1 MTYVLS
7 WRLYNY
13 HFYYLSARLTKKI
26 NMKKMFLLVMAIAA
40 VSAYAQKVDLDRH
53 NFNYKYRKLPSNPLD
68 EGYKTYNFSIASS
81 SSIKEVYNDDL
92 VKSAVTIDGLKKVDE
107 QGHITINISM
117 GEVALR
123 DPQVKEREEIT
134 KDKDGKE
141 TGRKKYYWIEATY
154 TWNADATIND
164 YKGNKLHRVIFA
176 SGEANTWTS
185 SEYDNKA
192 APGDY
197 YNNNRFSIRSGL
209 ASNLAGTAMKNLRS
223 SLNNRYGYPAVSEH
237 DILWVMDSKK
247 HPEQDAMQNA
257 WTQFKAAVTDMNAS
271 DSLAEFR
278 TRTIP
283 VIAYFDSLKTRFTGT
298 EKADK
303 KLRYSAYYC
312 LAKIY
317 LLLDNPDAAIK
328 EAEGLIAND
337 YDPKDGKYLKKEAED
352 MKALFEKNNIYT
364 RHFPIDISKYTAPE
378 TK

>member
-1 MTYVLS
+1 MGIA
-7 WRLYNY
+7 
-13 HFYYLSARLTKKI
+13 FAAI
-26 NMKKMFLLVMAIAA
+26 NAH
-40 VSAYAQKVDLDRH
+40 AQKVDLDRH
-53 NFNYKYRKLPSNPLD
+53 NFKYGYRKLPSNPLD

-81 SSIKEVYNDDL
+81 ASIKEVYNDEL
-92 VKSAVTIDGLKKVDE
+92 VKSAVLIDGLKKVDG

-123 DPQVKEREEIT
+123 DPQLKEREEIT

-154 TWNADATIND
+154 NWNADANVTD
-164 YKGNKLHRVIFA
+164 YKGNRLHRVIFA
-176 SGEANTWTS
+176 SGEANTWKS
-185 SEYDNKA
+185 SEYESRA

-209 ASNLAGTAMKNLRS
+209 ASTLAGNAMKTLQS
-223 SLNNRYGYPAVSEH
+223 TLNNRYGYPAYTEH

-257 WTQFKAAVTDMNAS
+257 WTQFKAAVATMNAS
-271 DSLAEFR
+271 DSLGEFR
-278 TRTIP
+278 TKTIP
-283 VIAYFDSLKTRFTGT
+283 VIAYFDSLKTRFTGS

-303 KLRYSAYYC
+303 KLRYAAYYC

-328 EAEGLIAND
+328 EADGLVAND
-337 YDPKDGKYLKKEAED
+337 YDPKDGKYLRKEAED
-352 MKALFEKNNIYT
+352 MKTLFEKNQIYT
-364 RHFPIDISKYTAPE
+364 RHFPIDISQYKAPE